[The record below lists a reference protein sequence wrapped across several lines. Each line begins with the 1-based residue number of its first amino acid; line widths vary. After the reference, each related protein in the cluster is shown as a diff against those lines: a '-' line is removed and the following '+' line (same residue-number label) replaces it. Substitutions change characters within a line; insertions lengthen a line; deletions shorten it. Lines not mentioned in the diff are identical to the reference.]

1 MRAFYENR
9 NEDFYCRD
17 TRYSRKTIGCVSH
30 LHYHIELG
38 FFMGGRVRASIDS
51 NRYEVGAGDIVVVFP
66 NQIHSFEMLERGDYI
81 LLIINPDFLPEFA
94 KQFTTALPTTG
105 LLHGAADDE
114 ELRGLIEKIS
124 DVYFSSEPYR
134 EMIIRGYLLAFFGKI
149 LSRLELHDVQSR
161 DYRVLGMILNYCTNN
176 SDKNLSLG
184 MLEKE
189 LHISKYYI
197 SHIMSNKLHIGFN
210 DYINSLRV
218 SNACKHL
225 LKTDLSITEI
235 SEIVGFNTLRT
246 FNRAFVKQMGITP
259 SDYRTKKQS
268 DKISSSIPI

>member
-94 KQFTTALPTTG
+94 RQFTTSLPTTG
-105 LLHGAADDE
+105 LLHGAADDA

-197 SHIMSNKLHIGFN
+197 SHMRQAGDAVRDEPDGEEHHHRPTARAGMHHQHQARHHAQDARDQRDRGLQHP
-210 DYINSLRV
+210 
-218 SNACKHL
+218 A
-225 LKTDLSITEI
+225 DL
-235 SEIVGFNTLRT
+235 
-246 FNRAFVKQMGITP
+246 
-259 SDYRTKKQS
+259 
-268 DKISSSIPI
+268 